1 MVNRELEIIYDRK
14 GDVLAIIFDKESKNV
29 DFVEPFPGWFIWFDE
44 KKNVRMIEILRAS
57 KFISKLK
64 NV

>member
-1 MVNRELEIIYDRK
+1 MVNRGIEIIYDRK

-29 DFVEPFPGWFIWFDE
+29 DLVEPLPGWFIWFDE